1 MHIIKEGSAGKYYKI
16 LTAIT
21 DLKSK
26 MIEEEKEKDK
36 LKFAEKEK
44 ELGIEF
50 LNDDEKAKVE
60 DDPQAKIKAAIKEA
74 QINCLI
80 AYITGKSEKV
90 IIIVDFIK

>member
-36 LKFAEKEK
+36 LKFAEKER

-50 LNDDEKAKVE
+50 LDESKPE
-60 DDPQAKIKAAIKEA
+60 EDPQAKIKAAIKEA

-90 IIIVDFIK
+90 IMIVDFIK